1 MQDKRSGRSGG
12 GCVIGPSIEIR
23 GRLSGD
29 EDLVIEGKVS
39 GQIALSRTLTVE
51 AAAVV
56 EADVAADELT
66 VAGRLKGDVVAQGA
80 VTIFAGATVEGKVR
94 ATRISI
100 EEGAR
105 FRGAIDM
112 DVDLPPGIELPSGR
126 R

>member
-1 MQDKRSGRSGG
+1 M
-12 GCVIGPSIEIR
+12 IGPSIEIR

-39 GQIALSRTLTVE
+39 GQIALSRALTVE

-80 VTIFAGATVEGKVR
+80 VTIFAGASVEGKVR